1 MSNLDDDFA
10 ALGIKRPSVPNG
22 GIDADFASL
31 GIKRPNA
38 PTNPTGPAVP
48 AKSNWEQ
55 AADEMGP
62 VRAGLA
68 RAGGATLDAINGL
81 KGLIGLGDDAA
92 TVADRNAANAGL
104 QASHPVAA
112 TAGNLAAQAAM
123 MYAGG
128 TALKGLGAAAGAANL
143 GRAAQ
148 ALDTAGSAVAAPTSL
163 ARAVGG
169 GAGYN
174 AATTAGDLKDR
185 LIAGAEGG
193 AGGAAGYG
201 IGKGIGAAAGAV
213 VDKTKQLVGN
223 SSLNPAQVEQAVRNA
238 MSSQGAGGSAAG
250 ATFDSLPAQA
260 QQAVLQMG
268 KEALESGNAINPE
281 MAQRLA
287 DFKRLGIDP
296 LKAWVTRNP
305 QDMLQAHSLQG
316 VNDAV
321 TQRYAGADSVLT
333 GKLRQAAP
341 DISDYAAGD
350 ALRNVVAGKDAA
362 LKNNADALYQQV
374 RDAGG
379 ADVPLDGASFAKNV
393 SSALTKN
400 LQAVSRDGQLQ
411 SDRVPGAVVSWIN
424 DIGSGKVPLTFGEA
438 VQKLQTINDIM
449 YNSSDKATINALK
462 PVKNGL
468 MDALSTAHTNPM
480 VSNADQA
487 AAGQLTGLYDQARAA
502 AAQRFKF
509 QESSPVVEAI
519 TSGKFT
525 PEKLPDMMR
534 SLKVDDLGAMAK
546 TDAQYGTD
554 TLAKMRDAASIYL
567 RDAATLQAET
577 GGKFSQSGL
586 RRAMDNIGPEKGQML
601 FGDKWGEYQ
610 AMLRA
615 GGNMINQQAGVVMN
629 NSGTGQYIANMLK
642 KVPIPGMPSGVNL
655 ALTAADKIAGANAAQ
670 AQLAGQVYRPKGL
683 LDFAGDRMAQP
694 GGLGGLL
701 GYYGAEGGVASAR

>member
-1 MSNLDDDFA
+1 MA
-10 ALGIKRPSVPNG
+10 APWEIYQQQQAQQDGPWKRYQ
-22 GIDADFASL
+22 
-31 GIKRPNA
+31 A
-38 PTNPTGPAVP
+38 PTAPE
-48 AKSNWEQ
+48 KSSFEQ
-55 AADEMGP
+55 AAEEMGP

-92 TVADRNAANAGL
+92 TVADRKQANEGL
-104 QASHPVAA
+104 YQAHPVAS
-112 TAGNLAAQAAM
+112 TIGNIAAQAGM

-148 ALDTAGSAVAAPTSL
+148 ALDTAGGAVAMPTSL

-174 AATTAGDLKDR
+174 MATTAGDARER

-193 AGGAAGYG
+193 LGGAAGYG

-213 VDKTKQLVGN
+213 ADKGAQVVRN
-223 SSLNPAQVEQAVRNA
+223 STLNPQRVEDAVRNA
-238 MSSQGAGGSAAG
+238 MSQQLQGGGASNAA
-250 ATFDSLPAQA
+250 ASFDNLPVQA
-260 QQAVLQMG
+260 QQALLQMG

-350 ALRNVVAGKDAA
+350 ALRATVQGKDAA
-362 LKNNADALYQQV
+362 LKQQADALYQQFRGMGG
-374 RDAGG
+374 RDVQLNA
-379 ADVPLDGASFAKNV
+379 ARFNNNV
-393 SSALTKN
+393 A
-400 LQAVSRDGQLQ
+400 
-411 SDRVPGAVVSWIN
+411 N
-424 DIGSGKVPLTFGEA
+424 DLEAQMIGGKVPSGVTQWFQKIQSGAEPFTFSTGAQRLEA
-438 VQKLQTINDIM
+438 LNKQIYSTNDPAER
-449 YNSSDKATINALK
+449 YALNI
-462 PVKNGL
+462 VKNHLINELG
-468 MDALSTAHTNPM
+468 DA
-480 VSNADQA
+480 QA
-487 AAGQLTGLYDQARAA
+487 PAGQQALAQAFGDARSAA
-502 AAQRFKF
+502 SQRFKF
-509 QESSPVVEAI
+509 QESSPVIDAI

-546 TDAQYGTD
+546 ADAQYGTD
-554 TLAKMRDAASIYL
+554 TLAKMRDAAAIYI

-577 GGKFSQSGL
+577 GGKFSQAGL
-586 RRAMDNIGPEKGQML
+586 RKALDNIGPEKGKAL
-601 FGDKWGEYQ
+601 FGDQWGEYQ

-615 GGNMINQQAGVVMN
+615 GGNMISQQAGVVFN
-629 NSGTGQYIANMLK
+629 NSGTGHSIANLLK
-642 KVPIPGMPSGVNL
+642 RMPIPGMPSGVNL
-655 ALTAADKIAGANAAQ
+655 ALTVGDKVAASNAAQ
-670 AQLAGQVYRPKGL
+670 AQLAGQVYRPRGL
-683 LDFAGDRMAQP
+683 LDLAGDRMAQP

-701 GYYGAEGGVASAR
+701 GYYGAEGGVSSAR